1 MIVFRDISQRREADE
16 KLRAA
21 LAEVDRLRERLELEN
36 AYLQEEIR
44 IESNPRGIIGQSEAI
59 QKTLRQVKLV
69 APTDGRGDDHRRV
82 RHRQGADRAR
92 HP

>member
-1 MIVFRDISQRREADE
+1 MIVFRDVSQRRDADE
-16 KLRAA
+16 KLHAA

-44 IESNPRGIIGQSEAI
+44 IETNPRGIIGQSEAI

-69 APTDGRGDDHRRV
+69 RADHGGRDDHGRI